1 MRRERENNHL
11 IESLAA
17 LLLFGVFAAC
27 VLSVLLTGAKVYKGL
42 AQRDQY
48 RYQRRTGS
56 QYLATRVRQAEG
68 PVTITDLQGTPALA
82 FDQEEGGEV
91 YTTWVYCY
99 DGWLME
105 LYAQPG
111 SGMGPEDGA
120 QVLPAEDLELSRED
134 GLLRAA
140 LCYDGGERADLA
152 LYLPLNGEATP

>member
-1 MRRERENNHL
+1 MSRGL
-11 IESLAA
+11 
-17 LLLFGVFAAC
+17 GD
-27 VLSVLLTGAKVYKGL
+27 VYKR
-42 AQRDQY
+42 Q
-48 RYQRRTGS
+48 
-56 QYLATRVRQAEG
+56 TRVRQAEG

>member
-1 MRRERENNHL
+1 MREQNTKLHM
-11 IESLAA
+11 SA
-17 LLLFGVFAAC
+17 LLPLGVFALFAVC

-42 AQRDQY
+42 AQRDQDS
-48 RYQRRTGS
+48 YQRRTGA

-68 PVTITDLQGTPALA
+68 PVTVTDLQGTPALA
-82 FDQEEGGEV
+82 FSQEEDGEV

>member
-1 MRRERENNHL
+1 MREQNTKLHR
-11 IESLAA
+11 SA
-17 LLLFGVFAAC
+17 LLPLGVFALFAVC
-27 VLSVLLTGAKVYKGL
+27 VLSVLLTGANVYQCL
-42 AQRDQY
+42 AQRDQDS
-48 RYQRRTGS
+48 YQRRTGT

-82 FDQEEGGEV
+82 FDQEEGGEI

-134 GLLRAA
+134 GLLRAD
-140 LCYDGGERADLA
+140 LCYDGGEQADLA
-152 LYLPLNGEATP
+152 LYLPLSGEGRP